1 MNGRQSSWHRDVSVF
16 LVGALVAA
24 IVAGLVFVLVYPPL
38 PESNPS
44 RHDRGAALATLVIVM
59 FFCGG
64 FIGRR
69 GLSADFLSDLAWP
82 VVGSYLAVVFLC
94 VLASFSPGEIATMA
108 AFASAGILSSALVSL
123 VLMRRFPVKGE
134 Q

>member
-1 MNGRQSSWHRDVSVF
+1 MSSNQSSFLRDLVGF
-16 LVGALVAA
+16 LVGAVVAA
-24 IVAGLVFVLVYPPL
+24 ASAGLIFAVFYPPL

-44 RHDRGAALATLVIVM
+44 RHDRGAALAILVIVM

-69 GLSADFLSDLAWP
+69 GFSAQFLSDLRWP
-82 VVGSYLAVVFLC
+82 VVGSYVVAAFLC
-94 VLASFSPGEIATMA
+94 VLASFSLAETATML
-108 AFASAGILSSALVSL
+108 AFATAGILSSAVVSL
-123 VLMRRFPVKGE
+123 TLLWRLPVKGE

>member
-1 MNGRQSSWHRDVSVF
+1 MSSDQSSLLRDTIGF
-16 LVGALVAA
+16 LVGAVTAA
-24 IVAGLVFVLVYPPL
+24 AAAGLVFVMFYPPL

-44 RHDRGAALATLVIVM
+44 RHDRAAALAILVIVM

-69 GLSADFLSDLAWP
+69 GLSAQFLSDLRWP
-82 VVGSYLAVVFLC
+82 VVGSYIVVAFLC
-94 VLASFSPGEIATMA
+94 LLASFSLAETAIML
-108 AFASAGILSSALVSL
+108 AFATAGILSSAVLSL
-123 VLMRRFPVKGE
+123 ALLWRFPLKGE